1 MIGLE
6 QPQRMMAAIHDHWGQ
21 NMQKAQNQ
29 HIPKLIHIDWNA
41 KQNRIVSCNTMNKSV
56 CFCEKIKSAA
66 ENHPILSSMH
76 ATLFIVFS
84 CSVFHSVLWK
94 GICFQK
100 VKVAFELQI
109 RVVLVFLFATETIR
123 KTAEDIEPLS
133 SLESRGCLED

>member
-1 MIGLE
+1 
-6 QPQRMMAAIHDHWGQ
+6 MAAIHDHWGQ

-109 RVVLVFLFATETIR
+109 RVVLVFFVCNRNHPKNGGGHRATF
-123 KTAEDIEPLS
+123 KS
-133 SLESRGCLED
+133 

>member
-76 ATLFIVFS
+76 ATLFIVF
-84 CSVFHSVLWK
+84 
-94 GICFQK
+94 
-100 VKVAFELQI
+100 
-109 RVVLVFLFATETIR
+109 FLFSVSQCFVERHLFPKSQGGI
-123 KTAEDIEPLS
+123 
-133 SLESRGCLED
+133 